1 VSHAAALVQFKP
13 RKGDIAANL
22 SAMRAVFAQL
32 AGWVRPPDLVVFPE
46 AALTGYF
53 LEGAVYELALDA
65 PTMAARIDEQ
75 WRAAGSTRPCDVVV
89 GFFENCAGAFHNS
102 AIYVRC
108 GEPGG
113 PAIVHVHRKMF
124 LPTYG
129 VFDEERFLTRGRRM
143 SAFDTQ
149 FGKAAI
155 LICEDAWHAVV
166 PTVAALKGARL
177 LIVPS
182 ASPGRGLC
190 GDGEL
195 ESTSRWKAILSS
207 AASEH
212 GVFVLYAGLTGFE
225 GGKGMSGGTCA
236 FSPRGDL
243 IASAGPLESCIIR
256 IELDLAEVDLARATL
271 PLLGDL
277 GAVLPDLWLD
287 PEILP
292 HAAALRGDPDALS
305 RPEERT

>member
-1 VSHAAALVQFKP
+1 MHAALVQFKP
-13 RKGDIAANL
+13 RKGNIDANL
-22 SAMRAVFAQL
+22 TAMRGVFEQL
-32 AGWVRPPDLVVFPE
+32 APTPTELIVFPE

-65 PTMAARIDEQ
+65 ATIARAIDEE
-75 WRAAGSTRPCDVVV
+75 WRDAGATRPVDVVV
-89 GFFENCAGAFHNS
+89 GFYENVAGTFHNS

-113 PAIVHVHRKMF
+113 ARVVHVHRKMF

-129 VFDEERFLTRGRRM
+129 VFDEERFLTRGRRLDTFE
-143 SAFDTQ
+143 SAF
-149 FGKAAI
+149 GPAAI
-155 LICEDAWHAVV
+155 LICEDAWHAIM

-177 LIVPS
+177 IIVPS

-195 ESTSRWKAILSS
+195 ESNARWKSILSS
-207 AASEH
+207 AAAEH
-212 GVFVLYAGLTGFE
+212 GVYVLYAGLTGFE

-243 IASAGPLESCIIR
+243 LASAGPLDACIVR
-256 IELDLAEVDLARATL
+256 VELDPAEVDLARATI

-277 GAVLPDLWLD
+277 SAVLPDLWLD
-287 PEILP
+287 EGIPVTRRL
-292 HAAALRGDPDALS
+292 
-305 RPEERT
+305 EERA

>member
-1 VSHAAALVQFKP
+1 MIAALVQFKP
-13 RKGDIAANL
+13 RKGDVAANV
-22 SAMRAVFAQL
+22 AQMGDVFAAL
-32 AGWVRPPDLVVFPE
+32 APTDTDLIVFPE

-53 LEGAVYELALDA
+53 LEGAVYELAFEVDEVA
-65 PTMAARIDEQ
+65 RRIDAQ
-75 WRAAGSTRPCDVVV
+75 WRASGGARPVDVVC
-89 GFFENCAGAFHNS
+89 GFYENAEGTFHNS

-113 PAIVHVHRKMF
+113 PRVVHVHRKMF

-129 VFDEERFLTRGRRM
+129 VFDEERFLTRGRRLGT
-143 SAFDTQ
+143 FETP
-149 FGKAAI
+149 FGRAAI
-155 LICEDAWHAVV
+155 LICEDAWHALM

-190 GDGEL
+190 SGTDEL
-195 ESTSRWKAILSS
+195 ESNVRWKAILSS
-207 AASEH
+207 AAAEH
-212 GVFVLYAGLTGFE
+212 GVYVLYAGLTGFE

-243 IASAGPLESCIIR
+243 LNSAPPLDACIVR
-256 IELDLAEVDLARATL
+256 VRLERDEVDLARATI

-277 GAVLPDLWLD
+277 SAVLPDLWLD
-287 PEILP
+287 DEIPVMRRL
-292 HAAALRGDPDALS
+292 
-305 RPEERT
+305 EERT

>member
-1 VSHAAALVQFKP
+1 VRLHAALVQFKP
-13 RKGDIAANL
+13 RKGDTEANFA
-22 SAMRAVFAQL
+22 AMRAVFTQL
-32 AGWVRPPDLVVFPE
+32 APEDVELIVFPE

-53 LEGAVYELALDA
+53 LEGAVYELSFDVETVARRIDA
-65 PTMAARIDEQ
+65 EWRASGAAR
-75 WRAAGSTRPCDVVV
+75 AADVVV
-89 GFFENCAGAFHNS
+89 GFYENANGTFHNS

-113 PAIVHVHRKMF
+113 AQVVHVHRKMF

-129 VFDEERFLTRGRRM
+129 VFDEERFLTRGRHLGT
-143 SAFDTQ
+143 FDTP
-149 FGKAAI
+149 FGRAAI
-155 LICEDAWHAVV
+155 LVCEDAWHALM

-190 GDGEL
+190 GDDEL
-195 ESTSRWKAILSS
+195 ESNARWKAVLSS

-212 GVFVLYAGLTGFE
+212 GVYVLYAGLTGFE

-243 IASAGPLESCIIR
+243 LYSAPPLDPQIVR
-256 IELDLAEVDLARATL
+256 VWLDSDEGDLARATM

-277 GAVLPDLWLD
+277 SAVLPDLWFD
-287 PEILP
+287 DEIP
-292 HAAALRGDPDALS
+292 VVR
-305 RPEERT
+305 RIEERA